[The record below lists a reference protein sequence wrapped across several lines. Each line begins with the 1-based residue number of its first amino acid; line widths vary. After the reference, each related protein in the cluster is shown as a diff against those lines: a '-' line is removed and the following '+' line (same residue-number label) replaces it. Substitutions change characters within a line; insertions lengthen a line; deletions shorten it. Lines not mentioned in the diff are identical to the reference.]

1 MRFVTRDGQPLELL
15 TLNRRLFRYLEKKKK
30 RFFSLTFGECSYDM
44 PTESGSGTILLE
56 AVSLPEDKT
65 VLSKPAG
72 MP

>member
-1 MRFVTRDGQPLELL
+1 
-15 TLNRRLFRYLEKKKK
+15 
-30 RFFSLTFGECSYDM
+30 M

-65 VLSKPAG
+65 VLSTPAG